1 VTSGAA
7 IAVVVTALVGG
18 FLLQRVALS
27 EPGGPTFTAVR
38 VGDWFGRYR
47 LVDSTISVDGRPS
60 VHGRCLQDWFAVDGS
75 RRRGAVLR
83 LDDGLVVLDIP
94 PHTLVAR
101 GGTAADR
108 AVPPL
113 VLLELAGCPR
123 FLERRIETLA
133 QQRADLGGSQ
143 DVLRFT
149 LKGTRVSMALDPAS
163 SLPMGVTVASRSAR
177 GTSEI
182 RFRRLTP
189 QIRRRFRAGN
199 LGTS

>member
-1 VTSGAA
+1 VTLGTAF
-7 IAVVVTALVGG
+7 AVVVVTLTGG
-18 FLLQRVALS
+18 FVVQRVALS

-47 LVDSTISVDGRPS
+47 LVDSTISVNGQAS
-60 VHGRCLQDWFAVDGS
+60 VHGSCLQDWFVVDGS

-83 LDDGLVVLDIP
+83 LDDGLVVLDVP

-101 GGTAADR
+101 GGTAAER

-123 FLERRIETLA
+123 FLQRRIETLA
-133 QQRADLGGSQ
+133 QQRADLGGS
-143 DVLRFT
+143 DRVLRFT
-149 LKGTRVSMALDPAS
+149 LKGTRVSMALDPDS
-163 SLPMGVTVASRSAR
+163 SLPVGVTVASRNAR

-189 QIRRRFRAGN
+189 QIRRSFKAVS